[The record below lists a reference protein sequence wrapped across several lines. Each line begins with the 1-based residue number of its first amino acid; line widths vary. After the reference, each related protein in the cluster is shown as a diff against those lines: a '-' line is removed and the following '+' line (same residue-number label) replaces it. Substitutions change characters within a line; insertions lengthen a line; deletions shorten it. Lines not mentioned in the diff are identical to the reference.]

1 MPKQTNKE
9 KVLNALLNS
18 PSIREASKASGLSEE
33 TIYRYL
39 KDTEFKQEYAAARRQ
54 IFEQN
59 IFKLQSLHDEAV
71 ETLQRNLNCENPSVE
86 VRAAQIVIESN
97 RKDFETFDILER
109 LEQLENEH
117 QKQIEETEK
126 PNNWKRF

>member
-9 KVLNALLNS
+9 KALSALLNS
-18 PSIREASKASGLSEE
+18 PSIREASKQSGLSEE

-39 KDTEFKQEYAAARRQ
+39 KDVEFKTEYQAARRR

-86 VRAAQIVIESN
+86 VRAAQIIIEGN
-97 RKDFETFDILER
+97 RKDFETLNILER
-109 LEQLENEH
+109 LETLENATKTEN
-117 QKQIEETEK
+117 QKT
-126 PNNWKRF
+126 

>member
-1 MPKQTNKE
+1 MPKQSNKE
-9 KVLNALLNS
+9 KALNALLNS
-18 PSIREASKASGLSEE
+18 PSIREASKQSGLSEE

-39 KDTEFKQEYAAARRQ
+39 KDAEFKAEYQAARRR

-109 LEQLENEH
+109 LETLENAT
-117 QKQIEETEK
+117 ETENQK
-126 PNNWKRF
+126 T